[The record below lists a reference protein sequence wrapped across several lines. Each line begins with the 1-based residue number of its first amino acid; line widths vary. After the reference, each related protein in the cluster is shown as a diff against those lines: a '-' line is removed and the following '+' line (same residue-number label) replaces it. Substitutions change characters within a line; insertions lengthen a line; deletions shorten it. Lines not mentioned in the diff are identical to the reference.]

1 MSTFEQVWEEITN
14 LVRSGYFAQA
24 EQQIDN
30 LAEMDSDELE
40 TMWGLQSGQGNH
52 NLSVLYNYIGLR
64 YQDLA
69 AFSVQQNQSKQVVRI
84 MEDAERCHEK
94 AWDMYDFS
102 PEDVVYLPSNSP
114 FNKNL
119 LCTLAGLG
127 RTKFLLRKFAESRKF
142 LLLCTRITATDEQAA
157 GWQSEAA
164 LMLEAMSE

>member
-69 AFSVQQNQSKQVVRI
+69 AFSVQQNQSEQVVRI
-84 MEDAERCHEK
+84 IEDAERCHEK
-94 AWDMYDFS
+94 ALNMYDAS
-102 PEDVVYLPSNSP
+102 PADWLFEPSNSP
-114 FNKNL
+114 RNKNYI
-119 LCTLAGLG
+119 CTLAGLG
-127 RTKFLLRKFAESRKF
+127 STKFLLRKFKESREF
-142 LLLCTRITATDEQAA
+142 LLLCTRIKAEDEQVAV
-157 GWQSEAA
+157 WQSQAA